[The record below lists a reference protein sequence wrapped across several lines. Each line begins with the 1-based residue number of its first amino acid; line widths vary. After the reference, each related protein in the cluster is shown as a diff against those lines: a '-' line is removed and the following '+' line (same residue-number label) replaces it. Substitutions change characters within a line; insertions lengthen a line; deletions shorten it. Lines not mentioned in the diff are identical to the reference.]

1 MSSYKIS
8 IKLRVKPTSEK
19 KRVAILGA
27 GPAGIV
33 SAKYALENG
42 FIPVVFE
49 KKSLPGGLWS
59 SGTAIWEDMHSN
71 SSRYSVMFSDF
82 GWPDKASIIPS
93 AKDVYNYLLSYID
106 HFKIGSHFRFNTLV
120 QLVKQLPNKKWQ
132 IIWTNYLTGDRTTE
146 VYDFLIC
153 SSGLHCMSS
162 VPPIKNSEN
171 YKGEILHSNNYKSK
185 DPLLKNKRV
194 IIVGNSYSGAEISSH
209 LVGHAK
215 TITNVFSRPYL
226 VFPRILKVETEEK
239 NVYNI
244 YPNDLFYSREL
255 AFKTQ
260 TKEEERKTKI
270 EIFSKLCPIQ
280 TNKKKSHPDMYYE
293 LNDDEPIR
301 EAVTDNYY
309 SYVTQGK
316 IKPKKGKIAQFEA
329 NGVRLSDGS
338 FEKADAVLF
347 CTGYKLCL
355 DFFDDTVLKTLKF
368 NNDQHKFPILLYKF
382 TFHPDLENLAMIGV
396 TSGLFFAGFELQA
409 KWAFKIFKGEKKLPP
424 RSIVDAEI
432 AKDEAMRESLLKN
445 QYPHGYY
452 NEIIDKLANEV
463 DDLPHFKRI
472 AKTDPKLFDM
482 IWKNGTIPAH
492 FSLKVNREFSI
503 RMMKEVDDIMN
514 RRYYLTKEE
523 IDNPSSALL
532 AKKFGK
538 HYRVPFHLF
547 KD

>member
-1 MSSYKIS
+1 M
-8 IKLRVKPTSEK
+8 KPTSEK